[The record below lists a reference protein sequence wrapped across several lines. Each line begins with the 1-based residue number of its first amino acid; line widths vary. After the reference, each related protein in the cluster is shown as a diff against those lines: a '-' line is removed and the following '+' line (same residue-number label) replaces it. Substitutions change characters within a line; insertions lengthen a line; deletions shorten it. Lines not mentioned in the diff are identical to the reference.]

1 MKGKNIP
8 GNRLPRHAA
17 GSFELKEG
25 TGPIT
30 TMCSCGTFLEVYK
43 QDRTFRVE
51 TPESIDPDE
60 INPNAPWV
68 ASAVSDVGSSNMIV
82 ARILLQGSEMLK
94 GAPFDPPVD
103 RDAVT
108 IHLHS
113 CKETLL
119 ACEKVAV
126 KITSNIDH
134 IIHQI
139 TESGLTLDN
148 GGRTINHFPQAI
160 DLESDC
166 GAFLIQANRV
176 IKLICELPKLFY
188 SLDRPD
194 SSFDHLAKR
203 LAIAAGEGSP
213 LTTFVRDN
221 ADGIKYLI
229 DLRNF
234 HEHPKQLRTVID
246 NFRVLPDCRIQAP
259 MWSIAGDKPSK
270 PRPIKEEM
278 NAAVVFLRDTAEALL
293 IHLVMQ
299 RLPQN
304 SPYILEEIPKESIDP
319 AAPIKYRLSID
330 FGKLTF
336 TK

>member
-8 GNRLPRHAA
+8 SKRFPRHSA
-17 GSFELKEG
+17 GSFDLKEG

-43 QDRTFRVE
+43 RDKTFRVE

-82 ARILLQGSEMLK
+82 ARVLLQGNEMLK
-94 GAPFDPPVD
+94 GATFDPPVD
-103 RDAVT
+103 REAVT

-113 CKETLL
+113 CKEALL
-119 ACEKVAV
+119 ACEKVTI
-126 KITSNIDH
+126 KITSTIDH

-139 TESGLTLDN
+139 KESGLTVDN
-148 GGRTINHFPQAI
+148 GGRTINPFPQAI

-176 IKLICELPKLFY
+176 IKLICELPKFFY
-188 SLDRPD
+188 SLDRTD
-194 SSFDHLAKR
+194 SNFDHLAER
-203 LAIAAGEGSP
+203 LAIALGEDSP
-213 LTTFVRDN
+213 LTKFVGDN
-221 ADGIKYLI
+221 AGGIRYLI

-234 HEHPKQLRTVID
+234 HEHPKQRHTVVE
-246 NFRVLPDCRIQAP
+246 NFRVLPDCRIQVP
-259 MWSIAGDKPSK
+259 MWSIAGEKPSK

-304 SPYILEEIPKESIDP
+304 APYILEEIPEESIDP
-319 AAPIKYRLSID
+319 VAPIKYRLSID
-330 FGKLTF
+330 FGKLSF